1 MIKLMRYFRDLFLHF
16 YVFFASI
23 YVMLGSITMYVEGLV
38 DLLAMSFM
46 FTCGFIV
53 YINKQLNMERGYKS
67 KFRRKK

>member
-16 YVFFASI
+16 YVIFASI

-53 YINKQLNMERGYKS
+53 YIDKPLNMERGYRS